1 MSSKYFVFTGLNG
14 SSEIIRQDDDGVV
27 WTLGLGEQ
35 DAGYMAWV
43 TEGNTAEEWSAD
55 DDQ

>member
-43 TEGNTAEEWSAD
+43 ATGNTAEEWSPNG
-55 DDQ
+55 DQ